1 MKNYFKNV
9 IIKISIL
16 LSFLSTILFMFF
28 WKFIYSIYGMV
39 GKEYKLFYPT
49 VTFGSLIFIFIVLIT
64 FILIYLLID
73 MLIIPKLRKH
83 KTKILIAYFSLLF
96 ILFLNIILFLTAI
109 EWYKYIWVFT
119 FSLLSIISCV
129 TLMVFLLLL
138 ICRIKKQPIVLSIFN
153 SRDINFY
160 ENIENSSQQEQSNLS
175 S

>member
-1 MKNYFKNV
+1 
-9 IIKISIL
+9 
-16 LSFLSTILFMFF
+16 
-28 WKFIYSIYGMV
+28 
-39 GKEYKLFYPT
+39 
-49 VTFGSLIFIFIVLIT
+49 
-64 FILIYLLID
+64 
-73 MLIIPKLRKH
+73 
-83 KTKILIAYFSLLF
+83 
-96 ILFLNIILFLTAI
+96 
-109 EWYKYIWVFT
+109 YIWVFT